1 MEKVLITGASGML
14 GRYVVRFLENT
25 NYEVIA
31 PSSEAVNLS
40 NLAGI
45 KEYIERAKPSAILHL
60 AAETDVDLCERD
72 PARAG
77 LYNHLATDVIARAA
91 AACGAWVLYVSTSGI
106 FGGDAKPIF
115 NELDFPSPVNYY
127 ARSKFWGERAIGK
140 HCPDN
145 SLIVRAG
152 WMIGGGAAHDHKF
165 IGKIIKQ
172 IADGAEVL
180 RAVTDK
186 YGTITR
192 AEALANFIVA
202 SLKIRRRGLFHY
214 ASTGV
219 TTRFEIAK
227 AVANFTNFK
236 GKVEGVPSSL
246 YPLSA
251 PRPTFDG
258 IESIYL
264 GYETDAVQPNSWED
278 DVRAYMK
285 EFNI

>member
-1 MEKVLITGASGML
+1 MQKVLITGASGML
-14 GRYVVRFLENT
+14 GRYVVTLADAAG
-25 NYEVIA
+25 YDVIA
-31 PSSEAVNLS
+31 PTSTELNLS
-40 NLAGI
+40 DLKGI
-45 KEYIERAKPSAILHL
+45 RNYIQRIAPAAILHL

-77 LYNHLATDVIARAA
+77 LHNHLATDVVARAA
-91 AACGAWVLYVSTSGI
+91 NACGAWVLYVSSSGV
-106 FGGDAKPIF
+106 FGGDIKAIY
-115 NELDFPSPVNYY
+115 NELDLPCPVNYY
-127 ARSKFWGERAIGK
+127 ARSKLWGEKAIAQ

-152 WMIGGGAAHDHKF
+152 WMIGGGAEHDHKF
-165 IGKIIKQ
+165 IGKIIRQ
-172 IADGAEVL
+172 ISDGAEVL

-192 AEALANFIVA
+192 AQSLAQFIVA
-202 SLKIRRRGLFHY
+202 SLAVQRKGMFHY
-214 ASTGV
+214 ASAGV

-227 AVANFTNFK
+227 ALATFVGFR
-236 GKVEGVPSSL
+236 GKIEGVPSSL

-251 PRPTFDG
+251 PRPISDG

-264 GYETDAVQPNSWED
+264 ARETDAPQPEFWED

-285 EFNI
+285 EFSV